1 MSSRQKIDDCKTLHN
16 MGNRA
21 SKRNFEEE
29 KIVDNVT
36 SRLKNGFTSSGMGL
50 VAKAIADFSSVL
62 SSFLHP

>member
-1 MSSRQKIDDCKTLHN
+1 

-36 SRLKNGFTSSGMGL
+36 SRLKNGYTSSGMGL